1 MENDDTRS
9 KEIIQWFLD
18 HNNSGINDDYIFV
31 RKNGHLL
38 SDDTMNRYLHRFE
51 KQMPDKLSSS
61 FVMHSLRHSYITRRA
76 EAGDTETEIMAKVGH
91 ANPNLV
97 HTLYTHVRDTL
108 KFDEQKKFKKQP
120 RLLKIGKS
128 A

>member
-1 MENDDTRS
+1 
-9 KEIIQWFLD
+9 
-18 HNNSGINDDYIFV
+18 
-31 RKNGHLL
+31 
-38 SDDTMNRYLHRFE
+38 
-51 KQMPDKLSSS
+51 
-61 FVMHSLRHSYITRRA
+61 
-76 EAGDTETEIMAKVGH
+76 MAKVGH